1 MQLLRANTAVIVRIG
16 PFVDVGDGFTPQ
28 TDITLAGDE
37 AELLKAASVEV
48 DISSNTWAATTGCRG
63 WYDLTLS
70 TTDTNTEGTLTVVI
84 QDDSDCL
91 PVVVYF
97 MVMAEAA
104 WDSMFAAKDTGYM
117 DVNIKAISEDTT
129 SPANLELMYDGTG
142 YAGGT
147 IKLQSDLTQILAH
160 TLTDTG
166 TQLADAFQKFFNV
179 ATPTGT
185 VNSLPDAVPGAA
197 GGLPVSAAGSL
208 AMDTLAD
215 WVDGGRLDAL
225 LDAIP
230 TTAMRGTDNAALA
243 SVLGALNNV
252 AAAGEVTDA
261 DTLMQYIKQLLN
273 VLIGAAGIAAFPA
286 EAAPGNAVSLS
297 EVIRA
302 IHTDVTG
309 LNGAAMKG
317 TDGVSLVIPDAAGV
331 AATPAEVATALE
343 NIHLDHLLA
352 VEYDPASKPG
362 VATALLNE
370 IVESDAGVSRFT
382 ENALEQAPSGT
393 GASAAT
399 IADAV
404 WEEAIAD
411 HTTGTT
417 FGGKNQK
424 VVPSETIADYK
435 ATGFNT
441 VEPDPAGTAPT
452 AADVKTAIEA
462 AGSHLTLIKA
472 QTDDLANGERLDL
485 IIDNILTD
493 TNELQADNIPGTLAT
508 ITGYLDNEIA
518 AIKAVTDVIPN
529 AGALTDLALIKTQTD
544 DLANGARLDLLID
557 AIKAQT
563 DDLADG
569 ARLDLLIDAI
579 KAVTDV
585 IPNAGALTDLA
596 TAVDGVPTTA
606 EFEARTLS
614 TEATVK
620 LEASAGSIVVAAA
633 AAGTLSTTAMT
644 TTLTEITDDH
654 YNGRIIIWTS
664 GVLQNQATNITDY
677 DGATKMLTYTAV
689 TEAPTADDTF
699 VIV

>member
-1 MQLLRANTAVIVRIG
+1 MQLLRANTEVIVRIG

-48 DISSNTWAATTGCRG
+48 DLSSNTWAAATGCRG

-70 TTDTNTEGTLTVVI
+70 TTDTNTEGTLAVVV

-104 WDSMFAAKDTGYM
+104 WDSMFVAKDTGYM

-129 SPANLELMYDGTG
+129 APDNLELMYDGTG

-166 TQLADAFQKFFNV
+166 TQLADAFQKFFDV

-185 VNSLPDAVPGAA
+185 INSLPDAAPGAA

-230 TTAMRGTDNAALA
+230 TT
-243 SVLGALNNV
+243 V
-252 AAAGEVTDA
+252 
-261 DTLMQYIKQLLN
+261 
-273 VLIGAAGIAAFPA
+273 
-286 EAAPGNAVSLS
+286 
-297 EVIRA
+297 
-302 IHTDVTG
+302 
-309 LNGAAMKG
+309 
-317 TDGVSLVIPDAAGV
+317 PDAAGT

-370 IVESDAGVSRFT
+370 LVESDAGVSRLT

-404 WEEAIAD
+404 WDEAIAS
-411 HTTGTT
+411 HNTGTT

-435 ATGFNT
+435 AVGFSTHAAADVWAVVARTLTANT
-441 VEPDPAGTAPT
+441 NLNDIT
-452 AADVKTAIEA
+452 AADVKTAIEV
-462 AGSHLTLIKA
+462 AGSHLTL
-472 QTDDLANGERLDL
+472 
-485 IIDNILTD
+485 
-493 TNELQADNIPGTLAT
+493 
-508 ITGYLDNEIA
+508 
-518 AIKAVTDVIPN
+518 
-529 AGALTDLALIKTQTD
+529 
-544 DLANGARLDLLID
+544 
-557 AIKAQT
+557 IKAQT

-579 KAVTDV
+579 KAITDAL
-585 IPNAGALTDLA
+585 PNAGALTDLA
-596 TAVDGVPTTA
+596 TAIDGVPTTA

-633 AAGTLSTTAMT
+633 AAGTLSNIAMT

-677 DGATKMLTYTAV
+677 NGATKMLTYTAV
-689 TEAPTADDTF
+689 TEAPTAADSF